1 MFLSNIIES
10 LTGIDSLVSVATIST
25 MVLGAISL
33 FIANMGRFIQ
43 AKKFGIPIRA
53 IHQANIS
60 DSADLWVA
68 LVGTLGF
75 GIFVPFVMLTF
86 DINIWIIL
94 PIILISFVL
103 GLFSTKSLL
112 KIRTN
117 KKVIRDG
124 KEYAVTRDFPFVLI
138 ACVALITAIAYIR
151 LHYVYIN
158 HIETGIGVE
167 NGFFAGFMTITA
179 LVVQSIYTLILL
191 ILLILN
197 VLTRMSG
204 SRDVMTTSID
214 GQDYIISMRHNIEKW
229 ILQPCV
235 IMSYESFTNKASSL
249 HDDIAI
255 ILFEK
260 GDFIIRDLS
269 SLPEPIKYHANSG
282 VAEKGQLSIK

>member
-1 MFLSNIIES
+1 MFLSNIIEN
-10 LTGIDSLVSVATIST
+10 LTGIDSLVSFATIST

-86 DINIWIIL
+86 DINIWTIL
-94 PIILISFVL
+94 PVVFVTFIL
-103 GLFSTKSLL
+103 GLFFTKSLL
-112 KIRTN
+112 KIKTN

-124 KEYAVTRDFPFVLI
+124 KEYAVTRDFPFILV
-138 ACVALITAIAYIR
+138 ACIALITAIAYMR

-158 HIETGIGVE
+158 NIGTGASLE
-167 NGFFAGFMTITA
+167 NGLFNGFMTITA
-179 LVVQSIYTLILL
+179 LVVQIGYTLILL
-191 ILLILN
+191 ILLFLN
-197 VLTRMSG
+197 VLTRISG
-204 SRDVMTTSID
+204 NRDIMTTSID
-214 GQDYIISMRHNIEKW
+214 GQDYIISMRHNIDKW
-229 ILQPCV
+229 ILQPCE
-235 IMSYESFTNKASSL
+235 IMSYESFMNKASSL
-249 HDDIAI
+249 HDDIVI

-260 GDFIIRDLS
+260 GVFIIRDLS
-269 SLPEPIKYHANSG
+269 TLPEPIKYHANSG
-282 VAEKGQLSIK
+282 MAEKGHLNIK